1 MLLSWP
7 SIEQL
12 SLEVREENPLVHQAT
27 GLREKDFGVYAC
39 LGARTARAWLGR
51 LGCILKVLQG
61 SSGSRLLPANG
72 HLSTPSTYVTYAV
85 GKKR

>member
-51 LGCILKVLQG
+51 LGCILKVQCFRDLQG
-61 SSGSRLLPANG
+61 PGSCLLMG
-72 HLSTPSTYVTYAV
+72 TCQHH
-85 GKKR
+85 

>member
-39 LGARTARAWLGR
+39 LGARTARAARVYIKGS
-51 LGCILKVLQG
+51 VLQG

-72 HLSTPSTYVTYAV
+72 HLSTPLTYVTYAV